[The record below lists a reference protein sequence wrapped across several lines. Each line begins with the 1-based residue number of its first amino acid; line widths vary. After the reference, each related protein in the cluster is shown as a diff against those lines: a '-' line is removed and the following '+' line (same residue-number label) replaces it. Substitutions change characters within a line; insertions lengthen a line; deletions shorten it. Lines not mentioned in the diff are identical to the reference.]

1 MKKVIHIFML
11 FLLSLCLCGQ
21 TTQITTVYAA
31 TGKKT
36 ASTTISKKKKNKKK
50 KSLMPFDFNAYF
62 ISLPKL

>member
-36 ASTTISKKKKNKKK
+36 ASTTISKKKKNKT
-50 KSLMPFDFNAYF
+50 LMTNCL
-62 ISLPKL
+62 ILLWIVWKG

>member
-50 KSLMPFDFNAYF
+50 KTEKIKQEDKREVMEES
-62 ISLPKL
+62 

>member
-36 ASTTISKKKKNKKK
+36 ASTTISKKKKNKKRK
-50 KSLMPFDFNAYF
+50 IKYQLLYIPHQ
-62 ISLPKL
+62 KQE